1 MYADVSNSAIWHDR
15 TVNMCKHLNTKK
27 ITLWRNARM
36 AAHLLMCHQFQ
47 QLLHPDAS
55 VVPLVQQWLLQ
66 EDYYPYHHLHR
77 SPLLQPL
84 PFAAC
89 TAQHSL
95 PAGRSAQRRS
105 CNKMEHLKHQ
115 SRHIESCRS
124 LLYASH
130 VR

>member
-1 MYADVSNSAIWHDR
+1 
-15 TVNMCKHLNTKK
+15 MCKHLNTKK

-84 PFAAC
+84 PFATC
-89 TAQHSL
+89 TAQHTL
-95 PAGRSAQRRS
+95 PAGQANDDVATEWSTSNTGAGILNHAEV
-105 CNKMEHLKHQ
+105 CYMHLT
-115 SRHIESCRS
+115 SDS
-124 LLYASH
+124 
-130 VR
+130 